1 MQYPE
6 GPLGRMELGP
16 AGEAQ
21 GIAPLLV
28 RPVLTDE
35 VVHWDRLMAAHH
47 YLGVRRLVGESL
59 RYVAEQGGQWLAL
72 LGWGSAAFK
81 CAPRDRWIGWT
92 PEQHWRRL
100 RYVANNLRFLVLPDA
115 RQPNVASQVL
125 GANLRRLSRDWQ
137 AVFGHPIL
145 LVETF
150 VDPRFAGTCYHAAG
164 WQELG
169 LTRGYRRNGG
179 RYYFHGQPKRI
190 LVRLLHRRGREW
202 LTAAFD
208 VPSLCPGGS
217 SMLDLNSLVEAHG
230 GLVALLEGLP
240 DPRKRRGIRHRQA
253 SVLAVAICA
262 CLTGARSFVAIGEW
276 AAALPQEALQR
287 FGSRLHPKRLCY
299 VPPSEPT
306 LRRALKA
313 VDADRLDQELGEW
326 LERRAPGSAVAVDGK
341 SLRGALGQNGRPM
354 HLLSALVHKEG
365 VVIGQRLVDPEH
377 NEITEF
383 KPLLAPLE
391 ITGKVVTADAMH
403 AQREHARFLV
413 EDKHA
418 DYVFTVKNNQPTLL
432 ADLEALDQDAF
443 SPSVRGDRQGP
454 RPA

>member
-6 GPLGRMELGP
+6 GSLGGMDLGP
-16 AGEAQ
+16 AAGAQ
-21 GIAPLLV
+21 GLASLLV
-28 RPVLTDE
+28 RPVGSDE
-35 VVHWDRLMAAHH
+35 VIRWDQLMVAHH

-59 RYVAEQGGQWLAL
+59 RYVAEQGGQWVAL

-92 PEQHWRRL
+92 PEQQWRRL
-100 RYVANNLRFLVLPDA
+100 RYVVNNLRFLVLPEA
-115 RQPNVASQVL
+115 RRPNLASQVL

-150 VDPRFAGTCYHAAG
+150 VDPRFAGVCYRAAG

-169 LTRGYRRNGG
+169 LTQGYRRNGG
-179 RYYFHGQPKRI
+179 RYYFHGQPKRVW
-190 LVRLLHRRGREW
+190 VRLLHRRGREW
-202 LTAAFD
+202 LAAAFD
-208 VPSLCPGGS
+208 APSLCPGGP
-217 SMLDLNSLVEAHG
+217 SMLDLNCLVEAHG

-253 SVLAVAICA
+253 AVLAVAICA
-262 CLTGARSFVAIGEW
+262 CLAGARSFVAIGEW

-287 FGSRLHPKRLCY
+287 LGCRWHPRRRCY

-306 LRRALKA
+306 LRRALQA
-313 VDADRLDQELGEW
+313 ADVDRLDRELGAW
-326 LERRAPGSAVAVDGK
+326 LERRAPGTAVAVDGK
-341 SLRGALGQNGRPM
+341 SLRGALGQNGRPL

-365 VVIGQRLVDPEH
+365 VVIGQRLVEPTH
-377 NEITEF
+377 NEITQF

-391 ITGKVVTADAMH
+391 LTGKVVTADAMH
-403 AQREHARFLV
+403 TQREHARFLV

-418 DYVFTVKNNQPTLL
+418 DYLFTVKGNQPTLL
-432 ADLEALDQDAF
+432 ADLKALDQDAF
-443 SPSVRGDRQGP
+443 PPSVRGDRQGP